1 MRYEIEKTRLS
12 DHASQAGRITFH
24 HFEGSDP
31 DHAVA
36 GFVEKDHSQLV
47 SDVVTFGREAVAT
60 ARKGEDLFILRLYP
74 SAADDTASL
83 RSRRRIGLS

>member
-24 HFEGSDP
+24 LFEGSDP

-47 SDVVTFGREAVAT
+47 SDVVTFGAEAVAT
-60 ARKGEDLFILRLYP
+60 TKKGEDLFILRLYP
-74 SAADDTASL
+74 SASDDTTS
-83 RSRRRIGLS
+83 SRRARQFGLS